1 MSVNSRWEDTV
12 RDAII
17 SLERGKGDWVPMA
30 DLRQKLDLRGTSRAV
45 QEEHL
50 NRMSQNGKVRFGTG
64 GRIKW
69 VGKR

>member
-12 RDAII
+12 RDAIV
-17 SLERGKGDWVPMA
+17 SLESSKGDWVSLD
-30 DLRQKLDLRGTSRAV
+30 DLRQKLNLRGTSRDV
-45 QEEHL
+45 QEDHL

-69 VGKR
+69 TGKR